1 MGVVEMY
8 SKINAL
14 MKSIC
19 RTMVVSGFLSLSIA
33 SSFGQEAM
41 QKDKDDAIKLETT
54 LIQIPVVVRDKGGR
68 YILDLNK
75 QDFTVFE
82 DGMRQ
87 TVEFFGTVD
96 EPFSVAL
103 VLDTSGST
111 ASQLE
116 FIKSSA
122 IAFIDS
128 LRPHDRVMVIGFS
141 DSVEVKSEMTG
152 NREVLYGAVRSLG
165 SGEFTQVYE
174 AIYTAVWE
182 RMQNIEGRKAVI
194 LFTDGIDTASSEI
207 VAEDTLDAVIESE
220 DVIMYAIRYNTR
232 PDVERKLEKKVIA
245 GEYIE
250 GKKRMP
256 WGEKRL
262 ELDRAYKEA
271 DEYLFQLTELSGGVV
286 ERADELTD
294 IKGSFQRLANELRQ
308 QYLLGYYP
316 AKRDRDDQERKVDV
330 VVNLPGVKVRTRP
343 VYRLSR

>member
-8 SKINAL
+8 SEIGAR
-14 MKSIC
+14 MKSIY
-19 RTMVVSGFLSLSIA
+19 RSLLVLVFVSFSLA
-33 SSFGQEAM
+33 AALGQEGA
-41 QKDKDDAIKLETT
+41 QKEKEDAIRLETT

-75 QDFTVFE
+75 QDFTIFE
-82 DGMRQ
+82 DGVRQ
-87 TVEFFGTVD
+87 TVEFFGTID

-152 NREVLYGAVRSLG
+152 NREVLYAAVRSLD
-165 SGEFTQVYE
+165 SAEFTQVYE
-174 AIYTAVWE
+174 AVYTAVWE
-182 RMQNIEGRKAVI
+182 KMQNIQGRKAVL

-220 DVIMYAIRYNTR
+220 DVILYAIRYNTR
-232 PDVERKLEKKVIA
+232 PDVEKKLETKVIA

-256 WGEKRL
+256 WSEKRL

-271 DEYLFQLTELSGGVV
+271 DEYLHQLTQLSGGVF
-286 ERADELTD
+286 EKADELTD
-294 IKGSFQRLANELRQ
+294 IRGSFQRLANELRQ

-316 AKRDRDDQERKVDV
+316 AKGDRADQERKVDV
-330 VVNLPGVKVRTRP
+330 LVNRPGVKVRARP
-343 VYRLSR
+343 LYRLSQ